1 MEMTFTRRERIVGVF
16 ITAIVILLLAAVVMI
31 GRGKDWFVT
40 YVSYYTTFKESYN
53 LAENTSVKLFN
64 ADIGKVKKITLV
76 RNLVEVELAIAEAYT
91 ARIRKDAVASVK
103 SPTLIGSE
111 YVDIKPGDP
120 FSPLIPEFGKIPSVE
135 KKSIARVLEEF
146 QIEKTAKMFVE
157 AIQNLALIVQTIQ
170 DPKGP
175 LFSLFDHANNSLA
188 SLDLIVEDIKSGKGT
203 LGDILVS
210 RALIDNIQEKI
221 DRVGSILENVSQ
233 VTARMPQTMVVV
245 QDTLKASQPFMKGLG
260 KATAKVPRTLDEVQ
274 RTLKVSQKVMLD
286 ISRTTAKLPQTIDRV
301 QDAIGTF
308 KTTGD
313 ELITSLKGLEK
324 IVTGAEAT
332 ITSLNTILKNV
343 ERGSPEIPQILKVAK
358 AMLLDVRDTIGNL
371 DKLIQALQNNILF
384 RSNLPPEPKLD
395 NIDAGLRE

>member
-53 LAENTSVKLFN
+53 LAENTPVKLFN

-76 RNLVEVELAIAEAYT
+76 RNLVEVKLAIAEAYT
-91 ARIRKDAVASVK
+91 TRIRKDAVASVK

-120 FSPLIPEFGKIPSVE
+120 FTPLIPEGGKIPSVE
-135 KKSIARVLEEF
+135 KKSIASVLEEF

-157 AIQNLALIVQTIQ
+157 AIQNLSLIVQTIQ

-175 LFSLFDHANNSLA
+175 LFSLFDHANNSLG
-188 SLDLIVEDIKSGKGT
+188 SLDLIVQDIRSGKGT

-210 RALIDNIQEKI
+210 RALIDNIQDKI
-221 DRVGSILENVSQ
+221 DRVGSILENVNQ
-233 VTARMPQTMVVV
+233 VTARMPQTMAVV
-245 QDTLKASQPFMKGLG
+245 QDTLKASQPLMKGLG

-274 RTLKVSQKVMLD
+274 RTLKVSQKVMKD
-286 ISRTTAKLPQTIDRV
+286 ITKATVKLPQTIDQV
-301 QDAIGTF
+301 QATIGTF
-308 KTTGD
+308 KATGE
-313 ELITSLKGLEK
+313 ELITTLKGTKK
-324 IVTGAEAT
+324 ILNGAQRT

-384 RSNLPPEPKLD
+384 RSNLPPEPELD

>member
-16 ITAIVILLLAAVVMI
+16 ITAIVILLFATVVMI

-53 LAENTSVKLFN
+53 LAVNTPVKLFN

-76 RNLVEVELAIAEAYT
+76 RNFVEVELAIAEAYT
-91 ARIRKDAVASVK
+91 TRIRKDAVASVK

-111 YVDIKPGDP
+111 YLDIKPGDP
-120 FSPLIPEFGKIPSVE
+120 FSPLIPEGGKILSVE
-135 KKSIARVLEEF
+135 KKSIASILEEF

-157 AIQNLALIVQTIQ
+157 AIQNLSLIVQTIQ

-175 LFSLFDHANNSLA
+175 LFSLFDHANNSLG
-188 SLDLIVEDIKSGKGT
+188 SLDLIVQDIRAGKGT

-210 RALIDNIQEKI
+210 RALIDNIQDKI
-221 DRVGSILENVSQ
+221 DRVGSILENVNQ
-233 VTARMPQTMVVV
+233 VTGKMPQTMAIV
-245 QDTLKASQPFMKGLG
+245 QDTLKASQPLMKGLG
-260 KATAKVPRTLDEVQ
+260 KAAAKVPRTLDEVQ
-274 RTLKVSQKVMLD
+274 RTLKVSQKVMKD
-286 ISRTTAKLPQTIDRV
+286 ITKTTAKLPQTIDRV
-301 QDAIGTF
+301 QDTIETF
-308 KTTGD
+308 KATGN
-313 ELITSLKGLEK
+313 EVITSLRGLKK
-324 IVTGAEAT
+324 ILNGAEET
-332 ITSLNTILKNV
+332 ITSLNIILKDV

-371 DKLIQALQNNILF
+371 DNLIKALQNNILF

>member
-188 SLDLIVEDIKSGKGT
+188 SLDLIVQDIRSGKGT

-245 QDTLKASQPFMKGLG
+245 QDTLKASQPLMKGLG

-286 ISRTTAKLPQTIDRV
+286 ISKTTAKLPQTIDRV

>member
-53 LAENTSVKLFN
+53 FAVNTPVKLFN

-91 ARIRKDAVASVK
+91 TRIRKDAVASVK
-103 SPTLIGSE
+103 SPTLFGSE

-120 FSPLIPEFGKIPSVE
+120 FAPLIPEGGKIPSVE

-146 QIEKTAKMFVE
+146 QIEKTAEMFVE
-157 AIQNLALIVQTIQ
+157 AIQNLALIVRTLQ
-170 DPKGP
+170 DPEGP
-175 LFSLFDHANNSLA
+175 LFSLFEHANNSLA
-188 SLDLIVEDIKSGKGT
+188 SLDLIVQDIQSGKGT

-210 RALIDNIQEKI
+210 RALIDNVQDKI
-221 DRVGSILENVSQ
+221 DRVGSILENVNQ
-233 VTARMPQTMVVV
+233 VTARMPQAMAAI
-245 QDTLKASQPFMKGLG
+245 QDTLKATQPLMKGLG
-260 KATAKVPRTLDEVQ
+260 KAAAKVPRTLDEVQ
-274 RTLKVSQKVMLD
+274 KTLKVSRKMMQD
-286 ISRTTAKLPQTIDRV
+286 ITKTTAKLPQTIDRI
-301 QDAIGTF
+301 QATIGTF
-308 KTTGD
+308 KATGD
-313 ELITSLKGLEK
+313 ELTTGLKGLKK
-324 IVTGAEAT
+324 ILNGAGET

-343 ERGSPEIPQILKVAK
+343 ERGSPEIPQILKIAK
-358 AMLLDVRDTIGNL
+358 AMLLDVRDTIANL
-371 DKLIQALQNNILF
+371 DKLIVALQNNILF

>member
-1 MEMTFTRRERIVGVF
+1 MEMAFSRRERIVGVF
-16 ITAIVILLLAAVVMI
+16 ITGIVILLLAAVVMI

-53 LAENTSVKLFN
+53 FAVNTPVKLFN

-76 RNLVEVELAIAEAYT
+76 RNFVEVELAIAEAYT
-91 ARIRKDAVASVK
+91 TRIRKDAVASVK
-103 SPTLIGSE
+103 SPTLFGSE

-120 FSPLIPEFGKIPSVE
+120 FAPLIPEGGKILSVE
-135 KKSIARVLEEF
+135 KKSFARVLEEF
-146 QIEKTAKMFVE
+146 QIEKTAKMFVQ
-157 AIQNLALIVQTIQ
+157 AIQNLALIVQTLQ

-188 SLDLIVEDIKSGKGT
+188 SLDLIVQDIQSGKGT

-210 RALIDNIQEKI
+210 RALIDNIQDKI
-221 DRVGSILENVSQ
+221 DRVGSILENVNQ

-245 QDTLKASQPFMKGLG
+245 QDTLKASQPLMKGLG

-274 RTLKVSQKVMLD
+274 RTLKVSQKVMQD
-286 ISRTTAKLPQTIDRV
+286 ITKTTAKLPQTIDQV
-301 QDAIGTF
+301 QATIGTF
-308 KTTGD
+308 KATGD
-313 ELITSLKGLEK
+313 ELISTLQGLKK
-324 IVTGAEAT
+324 ILNGAEGT

-343 ERGSPEIPQILKVAK
+343 ERGSPEIPQILKIAK
-358 AMLLDVRDTIGNL
+358 AMLLDVRDTIANL